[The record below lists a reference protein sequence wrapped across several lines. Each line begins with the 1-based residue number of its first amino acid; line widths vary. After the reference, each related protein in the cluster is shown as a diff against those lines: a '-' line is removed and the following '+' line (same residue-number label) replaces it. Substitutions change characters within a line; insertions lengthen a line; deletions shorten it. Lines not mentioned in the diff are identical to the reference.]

1 MSTFLMVVGGV
12 VVLCIAV
19 AFAAGMVCLAAELGR
34 RRDERW
40 RWSVRS
46 ECRTELGRSM
56 VNDAHWF
63 GENRAVSEVVK
74 LYGHALLSGIE
85 PDVSRIRDEW
95 RSRVPEV
102 TR

>member
-1 MSTFLMVVGGV
+1 
-12 VVLCIAV
+12 
-19 AFAAGMVCLAAELGR
+19 
-34 RRDERW
+34 
-40 RWSVRS
+40 
-46 ECRTELGRSM
+46 M